1 MDFLKVDRQPDLHDP
16 VAVVAFSG
24 WNDAAAAATNAARFV
39 VRRLGAR
46 KFATIDPEPFID
58 FRQNRPIVRISSRNE
73 REISW
78 PANDFFYAR
87 NPTGPHDIVVAVGIE
102 PNLRWQTFAEA
113 YAGLFRDMNVKLAV
127 SVGALMAEVPHTR
140 DVRVTGSAFDPAVAK
155 DLDLSVSNYE
165 GPTGI
170 VGVLHQMLRQRELPA
185 ASLWANV
192 PHYIT
197 TSQNPPATVALL
209 RRLQKILEIEFD
221 YTELDA
227 AGSRF
232 VQEINTAISGN
243 TDVLEYVHRLETAM
257 DSGRDSPLV
266 EGTPLPPG
274 KDLVLDVEE
283 FLRSQRDEH

>member
-1 MDFLKVDRQPDLHDP
+1 M
-16 VAVVAFSG
+16 AVVAFAG
-24 WNDAAAAATNAARFV
+24 WNDAASAATNAARFV

-58 FRQNRPIVRISSRNE
+58 FRETRPTVRVNSRQE
-73 REISW
+73 REINW

-87 NPTGPHDIVVAVGIE
+87 NPNGPHDIVVAVGIE
-102 PNLRWQTFAEA
+102 PNLRWRTFADA
-113 YAGLFRDMNVKLAV
+113 YAKLFRDMNVKLSV
-127 SVGALMAEVPHTR
+127 SLGALMADVPHTR
-140 DVRVTGSAFDPAVAK
+140 DVRVTGSAFDLEVAK

-170 VGVLHQMLRQRELPA
+170 VGILHQTLRERDLAA

-209 RRLQKILEIEFD
+209 KRLQRILDIEFD
-221 YTELDA
+221 YSELEA
-227 AGSRF
+227 AGTRF

-243 TDVLEYVHRLETAM
+243 NDVLAYVHRLETAM
-257 DSGRDSPLV
+257 DSGEDHPGAGS
-266 EGTPLPPG
+266 PLPPG
-274 KDLVLDVEE
+274 KDMVLDVEE
-283 FLRSQRDEH
+283 FLRSQRDED